1 MSDGFDV
8 KYQGV
13 DDTTMTLKQQTEV
26 VARAIEELDA
36 KIQVVKQDFIGQTAE
51 EYDAKMKQWRLNV
64 ADMRKLLSQAEV
76 TLATIRNNY
85 ALTDNREAMDW
96 SAIQ

>member
-13 DDTTMTLKQQTEV
+13 DDTSMTLQQQIQV
-26 VARAIEELDA
+26 VANAIEELDA
-36 KIQVVKQDFIGQTAE
+36 KIRAVKQDFVGQTAE
-51 EYDAKMKQWRLNV
+51 QYEAKVAQWRLNV
-64 ADMRKLLSQAEV
+64 ADMRKLLSQAET

-85 ALTDNREAMDW
+85 ALTDNREAMNW
-96 SAIQ
+96 AAIQ

>member
-13 DDTTMTLKQQTEV
+13 DDTSMTLQQQTQV
-26 VARAIEELDA
+26 VANAIEELDA
-36 KIQVVKQDFIGQTAE
+36 KIRAVKQDFVGQTAE
-51 EYDAKMKQWRLNV
+51 QYEAKVAQWRLNV
-64 ADMRKLLSQAEV
+64 ADMRKLLSQAET

-85 ALTDNREAMDW
+85 ALTDNREAMNW
-96 SAIQ
+96 AAIQ